1 MQKEGTFMPTPHI
14 EAEKEKIA
22 RDVIMPGDPLR
33 AKFIAE
39 NFLDDVE
46 CINHVRNILAYTG
59 TYKGKRVTV
68 FASGMGMGSMG
79 IYSYEL
85 FHYYDVDRIIRIGTA
100 GSYDLEIPVLDV
112 VLAKRSYTDSNYAMV
127 ESGYPGNYM
136 DASRSLN
143 EKIIHTA
150 ERLGKKIHLE
160 DIYTTD
166 VFYPSKEPSII
177 KKYSLKAVEMESF
190 VLFHHALLHHK
201 EASCILTI
209 SNHFVTGEET
219 SSQMREKGFT
229 DMVILALESCL

>member
-1 MQKEGTFMPTPHI
+1 MPTPHI
-14 EAEKEKIA
+14 EAEKGKIA
-22 RDVIMPGDPLR
+22 KDVIMPGDPLR

-39 NFLDDVE
+39 NFLEDVE
-46 CINHVRNILAYTG
+46 CINRVRNILAYTG

-100 GSYDLEIPVLDV
+100 GSYGLDIPILDV

-127 ESGYPGNYM
+127 ESGYSANYM
-136 DASRSLN
+136 EASRPLN
-143 EKIIHTA
+143 EKIISTA

-166 VFYPSKEPSII
+166 VFYPSKEPEII
-177 KKYSLKAVEMESF
+177 EKYSLKTVEMESF
-190 VLFHHALLHHK
+190 VLFHHAALHHK
-201 EASCILTI
+201 QAACILTI